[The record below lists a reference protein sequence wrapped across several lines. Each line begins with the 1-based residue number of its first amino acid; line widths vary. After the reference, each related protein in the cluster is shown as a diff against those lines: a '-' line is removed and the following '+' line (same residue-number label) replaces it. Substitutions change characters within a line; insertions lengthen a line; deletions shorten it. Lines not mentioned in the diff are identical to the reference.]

1 MVKLTVFQ
9 TNQTINLLAGILMVI
24 SALFIITTGFDSERI
39 MPAIGLSE
47 TIAVYL
53 PGKAGD
59 TSLEV
64 QE

>member
-1 MVKLTVFQ
+1 
-9 TNQTINLLAGILMVI
+9 MVI
-24 SALFIITTGFDSERI
+24 SALFIITTGLDREQI
-39 MPAIGLSE
+39 MPSTDLSE
-47 TIAVYL
+47 TIAGYV

>member
-1 MVKLTVFQ
+1 MVKLTVFR
-9 TNQTINLLAGILMVI
+9 TDQTINLPAGILMVI
-24 SALFIITTGFDSERI
+24 SALFIITTGLDREQI
-39 MPAIGLSE
+39 MPSTDLSE
-47 TIAVYL
+47 TIAGYV

>member
-1 MVKLTVFQ
+1 MMKLTVFQ

-47 TIAVYL
+47 TIAGYL